1 MLNQERLLSWPFRDV
16 QCAYSEKDAIMYA
29 LCVGLG
35 SDPTDRDHIRYVYE
49 KDLVAFP
56 TLPNVLGMY
65 DDDDFLADPEVGIDL
80 SQMLHTEIG
89 LTLHSTVPPTGKVV
103 SRISI
108 DRLIDRGE
116 GRGAILDFSRQI
128 RGAESGD
135 LIATERGSFYL
146 RGNGGFGGSEGSR
159 PRLPAVPDGP
169 PDVTCDLQTTRQT
182 ALFFRLFGDRNPIH
196 ADPDVA
202 ASAGLAAPI
211 LHGACTFGIAAHG
224 VVKGLLDYRGERLRH
239 ITARFTAPVIPGDVL
254 SVQMWNAE
262 PGRARF
268 RVVVNER
275 DAVVV
280 DNGLA
285 EYKE

>member
-1 MLNQERLLSWPFRDV
+1 MLNQERLLAWPFRDV

-35 SDPTDRDHIRYVYE
+35 SDPIDRDHIRYVYE

-89 LTLHSTVPPTGKVV
+89 LTLHSAVPPTGTVV

-108 DRLIDRGE
+108 DGLIDRGE

-128 RGAESGD
+128 RGAESRD

-159 PRLPAVPDGP
+159 PRLPAVPDRP

-202 ASAGLAAPI
+202 ASAGFAAPI

-239 ITARFTAPVIPGDVL
+239 ITARFSAPVIPGDVL
-254 SVQMWNAE
+254 SVQLWNAE

-268 RVVVNER
+268 RVVVHER

-285 EYKE
+285 EYEK

>member
-1 MLNQERLLSWPFRDV
+1 MLNQERLLSWPFRDAR
-16 QCAYSEKDAIMYA
+16 CTYSAKDTIMYA

-35 SDPTDRDHIRYVYE
+35 SDPIDRDQIGYVYE
-49 KDLVAFP
+49 KDLAAFP

-65 DDDDFLADPEVGIDL
+65 EDDDFLVDPEVGIDL
-80 SQMLHTEIG
+80 SRMLHTEIG
-89 LTLHSTVPPTGKVV
+89 LTLHSTVPATGEVV

-116 GRGAILDFSRQI
+116 GRGAILDFSREI

-135 LIATERGSFYL
+135 LIATERGSFFL
-146 RGNGGFGGSEGSR
+146 RGNGGFGGSEGPR

-169 PDVTCDLQTTRQT
+169 PDVTCDLETTRQT
-182 ALFFRLFGDRNPIH
+182 ALFYRLIGDRNPIH
-196 ADPDVA
+196 VDPDVA
-202 ASAGLAAPI
+202 ASAGFPAPI

-224 VVKGLLDYRGERLRH
+224 VVKGLLDYRGDRLRH
-239 ITARFTAPVIPGDVL
+239 ITARFSSPVIPGDVL
-254 SVQMWNAE
+254 SVQLWKTE

-268 RVVVNER
+268 RVVVHER
-275 DAVVV
+275 DTVVV

-285 EYKE
+285 EYEE